1 MTGWRVLK
9 VDIILLACI
18 RLALSQNN
26 IVDVLN
32 FDNGKVKL
40 NQLLKDP

>member
-9 VDIILLACI
+9 VDIILFACI

-26 IVDVLN
+26 IFDILN
-32 FDNGKVKL
+32 FHDGKVKI
-40 NQLLKDP
+40 NPLLKDP